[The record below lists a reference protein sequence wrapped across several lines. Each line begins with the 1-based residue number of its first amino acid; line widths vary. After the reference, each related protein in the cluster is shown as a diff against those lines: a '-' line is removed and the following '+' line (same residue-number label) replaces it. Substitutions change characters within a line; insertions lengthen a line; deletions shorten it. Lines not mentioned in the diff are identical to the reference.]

1 LNFSSAKKILIILF
15 LLSLFSVNANALA
28 GISISCPS
36 ELLIQKGWTNFI
48 SFSVNNS
55 GDTNLSNINVS
66 IEGDFPNWFEFQNSK
81 IIALEI
87 NKEVDLVAK
96 VSIPLDIAIG
106 NYKFSFN
113 AKSNDV
119 SGKKDFTVRVF
130 ESRDDLL
137 LYQIQSLRANLSE
150 LEKEADAIES
160 TGKNL
165 TSTRSLFYQINSELN
180 MAQDQVNNKQY
191 TQETETIRDVEKL
204 FIEAIFDVSNPPG
217 PIETKS
223 NQNFDI
229 SSKDVFFTSLGIG
242 IIVLLAALIY
252 LVKKIKIKNKVRLP
266 NLRLK
271 ELIVENNRL
280 KALEWEIEKIED
292 AQNIIEEESKESTI
306 SKESYEELRLKYQEK
321 LLELEGERRKVRGY

>member
-1 LNFSSAKKILIILF
+1 LNFSSAKKILIILL
-15 LLSLFSVNANALA
+15 LLSLFSVNVNALA
-28 GISISCPS
+28 GISTSCPD

-55 GDTNLSNINVS
+55 GDTNLSNISAN
-66 IEGDFPNWFEFQNSK
+66 IQGDFPNWFEFQNSK
-81 IIALEI
+81 IDTLEV

-96 VSIPLDIAIG
+96 VSIPSDISIG
-106 NYKFSFN
+106 NYNFSFS

-137 LYQIQSLRANLSE
+137 LYQIQSLRNNLSE
-150 LEKEADAIES
+150 LEKEAGAIES

-165 TSTRSLFYQINSELN
+165 TSARVLFYQINSELN
-180 MAQDQVNNKQY
+180 TAQDQVNSKQY

-204 FIEAIFDVSNPPG
+204 FIEATFDVSNPAG

-229 SSKDVFFTSLGIG
+229 SSKDVFFMSLGIG
-242 IIVLLAALIY
+242 IIVLLAALIF
-252 LVKKIKIKNKVRLP
+252 LVRKIKIENKIRLP

-271 ELIVENNRL
+271 ELIVENKRL
-280 KALEWEIEKIED
+280 KEVEQEIEKIKE
-292 AQNIIEEESKESTI
+292 AQNIIEEESKENMI
-306 SKESYEELRLKYQEK
+306 SKESYD
-321 LLELEGERRKVRGY
+321 ELEGERKKVRGY